1 MEKINLTPN
10 DLSNL
15 KELFAENYLIL
26 KQAKE
31 YDRKTLKKDV
41 KLLLKEII
49 ISHEQNLLAI
59 MKILDEKERII

>member
-10 DLSNL
+10 DLTNL
-15 KELFAENYLIL
+15 KELFNENYLII

-49 ISHEQNLLAI
+49 ESHEQNLLAI

>member
-10 DLSNL
+10 DLTNL
-15 KELFAENYLIL
+15 KELFSENYLII

-49 ISHEQNLLAI
+49 ESHEQNLLAI